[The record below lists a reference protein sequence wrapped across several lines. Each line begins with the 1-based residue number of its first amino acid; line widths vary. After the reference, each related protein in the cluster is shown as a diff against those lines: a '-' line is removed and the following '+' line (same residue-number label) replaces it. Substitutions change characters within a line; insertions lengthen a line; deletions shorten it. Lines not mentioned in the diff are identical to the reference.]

1 MSIIPF
7 FAGLALFL
15 GVAVAVLAL
24 LDMATGYALARLAG
38 ERGGRGYDGYSAAT
52 TRLRNIPLART
63 IVGHLAAITEMNL
76 PVATALRIASRG
88 NRGGERRALRK
99 MTDLLTLSTSLAEAL
114 RQSVPNCPPM
124 VVSLIA
130 AGERSG
136 QLPRALRLAED
147 LLDEQLKR
155 TQTYSLRAYWA
166 YPVAVL
172 LSTFVIFYGIMYF
185 VIPKFEDIF
194 TDFDATLPEST
205 QSLIGL
211 ANWFLHGTLPG
222 WVWLLGLILLG
233 ALILLVHMIPPSG
246 GFLRFLERVRDRVR
260 WLLPFTRQVDWGH
273 GMAAACGVLEMG
285 LTAGLPL
292 DRAARLASDLRIN
305 RVVRGRLE
313 EFTALLAGGAPAVR
327 AARQAQLGAICV
339 AAIAAVSRGEDPRT
353 VLGHAA
359 DYYRAVANRWWH
371 AMAKLL
377 WPLVTVVMGTVVGY
391 VVVALFLPLVALID
405 SVMVEIW

>member
-1 MSIIPF
+1 MSIIPL

-15 GVAVAVLAL
+15 GVAVAALAL

-52 TRLRNIPLART
+52 TRVRNIPLART

-76 PVATALRIASRG
+76 PLAAALRVAARG
-88 NRGGERRALRK
+88 QRGGEGRALRK
-99 MTDLLTLSTSLAEAL
+99 LTDLLTLSTSLAEAL
-114 RQSVPNCPPM
+114 RQSVPNCPPL
-124 VVSLIA
+124 VVSLIT

-155 TQTYSLRAYWA
+155 AQTYSLRAYWA
-166 YPVAVL
+166 YPVAVVVIGFL
-172 LSTFVIFYGIMYF
+172 ILSGIMIN
-185 VIPKFEDIF
+185 VMPKFIDIF
-194 TDFDATLPEST
+194 DDFEVALPEET
-205 QSLIGL
+205 LVLID
-211 ANWFLHGTLPG
+211 AARWFVHGHPPG
-222 WVWLLGLILLG
+222 WYWLLALVLFGAGFSLVQMVPPNGRLLG
-233 ALILLVHMIPPSG
+233 
-246 GFLRFLERVRDRVR
+246 FLERVRDRVR
-260 WLLPFTRQVDWGH
+260 FSLPFTRQIDWGH

-285 LTAGLPL
+285 LISGLPL
-292 DRAARLASDLRIN
+292 DRSARLASDLRIN
-305 RVVRGRLE
+305 HFVRRRLE
-313 EFTALLAGGAPAVR
+313 AFTARLVGGTPAVR
-327 AARQAQLGAICV
+327 AARQANLGAMCV
-339 AAIAAVSRGEDPRT
+339 AAIAAISRGEDPRT

-377 WPLVTVVMGTVVGY
+377 WPLITLAMGTVVGY
-391 VVVALFLPLVALID
+391 VVVALFLPLVVLIE